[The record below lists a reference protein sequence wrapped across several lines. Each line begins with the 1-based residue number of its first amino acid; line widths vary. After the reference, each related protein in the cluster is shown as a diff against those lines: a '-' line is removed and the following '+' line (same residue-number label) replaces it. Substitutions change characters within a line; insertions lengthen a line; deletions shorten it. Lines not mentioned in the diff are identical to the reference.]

1 MNIRY
6 YSRNSLLV
14 VIFLLL
20 SYTKLFGNIL
30 TITGTVT
37 DSISGDYLVG
47 ANVYIENT
55 AIGTSTD
62 EKGSY
67 DLTNIN
73 KGIYDITVSYIGYKK
88 VSKKINLGDSRFNTL
103 DFKLSQNTLEGNTV
117 IVSAQAKGQIG
128 AINKQLNAKSIKNV
142 VSSDKLK
149 ELPDANAAEAIA
161 RLPGVSIQRE
171 GGEGNKV
178 VIRGL
183 SPKYN
188 KVTIN
193 GINVAS
199 TDEYN
204 RSTDVSTISQYLLDG
219 IEVTKAGTPDLDGDA
234 LGGTVNFSL
243 KKAET
248 GLQTNILT
256 QGIYNS
262 LEKNYNNYKYL
273 LTISNRFFKD
283 KLGVIVQADNESRS
297 RDSHSLGGSYIN
309 TPASLD
315 TINPLYLRSA
325 YLNDIKR
332 RNERLN
338 QSVSFDYIIPD
349 GEITFFNIQ
358 NRLLK
363 EEINFIENRTVG
375 GNYVNHVTRSSDDEI
390 ETTARA
396 LKLKKNLTPTLYVD
410 MFLSSSN
417 AKNNKVFYSSNFQ
430 EDYAFSDDI
439 LNGSLSTVFEKE
451 NDMSLVYYENTSKDE
466 DFTYEQELSKGINF
480 KYNYKIN
487 DNLKSQIKFGYKSRV
502 KNRNYNKNST
512 SIRWR
517 DDSATDQPDQGT
529 IDKAIAHFSWLN
541 DWAVPGQDQINY
553 KAFMDLENDLSNFFD
568 GDYDIGPAADVNKI
582 KSLYKFF
589 QTEHLNE
596 GWERVYNK
604 NATNSLVQDYK
615 GNEYYDAIYGMIDL
629 NIGQKINVLTGVR
642 SEVNKTIYNSFHG
655 IVGPRSESH
664 TAGADTISSYT
675 RTNSSLL
682 PSTFIKYEPLE
693 GLMFR
698 YARTT
703 TLTRPNYSDIT
714 PIRIYNGL
722 TSTVFYNNFL
732 LEPAI
737 SKNNDFVVSL
747 YGQKL
752 GLISF
757 VYFNKNIEGLIF
769 SSGRKFIINPEL
781 YDMPAYLDGQYIYNY
796 KLNNPFAVK
805 LNGFEFEYQKRFWY
819 LNNFLKGLILNFNYT
834 RTFSEARYPR
844 TIIDYIFTFEPT
856 FQVELVNTET
866 YYLDRLI
873 DQPDQ
878 IINFSLGY
886 DFKGFSGRLSM
897 LQISDVY
904 KSTNFWP
911 EMRETTDP
919 YKRFDLSIK
928 QKLPIDNLEI
938 FLNVANLKEA
948 VDITRK
954 RGFNISDPTMNNE
967 MHYDLISELD
977 NNVNELLL
985 STPLESRAK
994 VYEEHYG
1001 ASIDIGFRYNF
1012 K

>member
-1 MNIRY
+1 M
-6 YSRNSLLV
+6 V

-55 AIGTSTD
+55 AIGSSTD

-243 KKAET
+243 KKAEP
-248 GLQTNILT
+248 GLQASILT

-517 DDSATDQPDQGT
+517 DDSGTDEPDQGT

-781 YDMPAYLDGQYIYNY
+781 YGMPAYLDGQYIYNY

-878 IINFSLGY
+878 ILNFSLGY

-1001 ASIDIGFRYNF
+1001 ASIDLGFRYNF